1 MFFSSCSLLNYVQS
15 VAWLSADVLRWTLF
29 LSVYIQQL
37 RNYAGTYMY
46 VHNIRPWN
54 YVNTYNK
61 MTNPGIAS
69 RRVHRGR
76 LPPCTKDYKRY
87 LTKHCHIDLL
97 RNGINS
103 WIRLDICMHFQDKG
117 NKIQQI
123 FVNAFTPM
131 FYLL

>member
-1 MFFSSCSLLNYVQS
+1 
-15 VAWLSADVLRWTLF
+15 
-29 LSVYIQQL
+29 
-37 RNYAGTYMY
+37 MY

-103 WIRLDICMHFQDKG
+103 TLRHLHFLDKG

-123 FVNAFTPM
+123 FVNAFTPIILCAVCKKYRVAVKTK
-131 FYLL
+131 FTT